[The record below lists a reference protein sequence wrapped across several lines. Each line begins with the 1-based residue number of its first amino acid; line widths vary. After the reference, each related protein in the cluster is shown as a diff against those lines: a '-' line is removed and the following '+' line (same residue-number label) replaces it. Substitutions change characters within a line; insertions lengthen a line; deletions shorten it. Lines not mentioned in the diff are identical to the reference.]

1 MVVMKDQIRKITK
14 EILDNYPEVVAAYLY
29 GSYAAGT
36 MTPLSDVDIALLLN
50 SDSIPQTRKKLEIEL
65 TIESELIRKLPGMN
79 IEARIIN
86 KSPLLIQGKIITEG
100 ILIYHKDIEKVVQF
114 EEKIITRYLDF
125 KIEYDKILQVRYNQE
140 IDG

>member
-1 MVVMKDQIRKITK
+1 MVVRKDQIRTITK
-14 EILDNYPEVVAAYLY
+14 EILDYYPEVVAAYLY

-50 SDSIPQTRKKLEIEL
+50 SDSMPQTRKKLDIEL

-86 KSPLLIQGKIITEG
+86 KSPLLIQGKVITEG

-114 EEKIITRYLDF
+114 EEKIIIRYLDF
-125 KIEYDKILQVRYNQE
+125 KIEYDKMLQVRYNQE